1 MLFRSLTV
9 NPANHALNAAVAAA
23 WSAYEHADDVLVA
36 GPFTTTAGAGVMVNV
51 LVIEDPW

>member
-1 MLFRSLTV
+1 M

-23 WSAYEHADDVLVA
+23 WSAYEHAAEVLFA